1 MEGGKSKQWVLLAA
15 GSTGWENYRHQANVC
30 HAYQVMRQ
38 NGIPDEQ
45 IVVMMYDDIAYNIDN
60 PDTGKIINEPSG
72 PNVYTGVPK
81 DYTGEEVLAGNFLA
95 VLCGDSDAVKKPGP
109 KKVIQSGEN
118 DTVFIYISGQGRP
131 GLFSFPNSTLYA
143 HDLINTVRTM
153 SSNGKFSK
161 MVIYTESPN
170 SGSMLNQLNNSNVYG
185 VSACRPAENSYVY
198 HYDQRLQTY
207 VSDLFT
213 HYWLRHT
220 ETVNLK
226 TTSFGVQFDYMRK
239 NVSQDAS
246 RSGKTQMP
254 CNYSDMNICSIMLS
268 ELLGGSGVS
277 VPGDIS
283 VPPTDFQVSELTD
296 ITEVPLI
303 IQKNRITNEKDPEKR
318 KILQQQYDD
327 LKRKRKTVDEALQ
340 KIAERINASR
350 ALSEKREVTLTY
362 ELKVVAEHFRK
373 NLFDWEKE
381 PHVVT
386 PSHLQVLVN
395 LCELGL
401 KVESIN
407 EAITHV
413 SKDLTF

>member
-1 MEGGKSKQWVLLAA
+1 MLDQL
-15 GSTGWENYRHQANVC
+15 
-30 HAYQVMRQ
+30 
-38 NGIPDEQ
+38 
-45 IVVMMYDDIAYNIDN
+45 
-60 PDTGKIINEPSG
+60 
-72 PNVYTGVPK
+72 K
-81 DYTGEEVLAGNFLA
+81 D
-95 VLCGDSDAVKKPGP
+95 
-109 KKVIQSGEN
+109 
-118 DTVFIYISGQGRP
+118 
-131 GLFSFPNSTLYA
+131 
-143 HDLINTVRTM
+143 
-153 SSNGKFSK
+153 SN
-161 MVIYTESPN
+161 M
-170 SGSMLNQLNNSNVYG
+170 YG
-185 VSACRPAENSYVY
+185 VSACRPEESGYACF
-198 HYDQRLQTY
+198 YDQRLNAY
-207 VSDLFT
+207 IAGIFGA
-213 HYWLRHT
+213 YWLHHT
-220 ETVNLK
+220 ETVKLN
-226 TTSFGVQFDYMRK
+226 TTSFGDQFSYLKR
-239 NVSQDAS
+239 NVSEAARRIGGSQ
-246 RSGKTQMP
+246 TP

-268 ELLGGSGVS
+268 ELLGKSRVS

-401 KVESIN
+401 KVESRV
-407 EAITHV
+407 EAMFDV
-413 SKDLTF
+413 SEEIEVEVEDHMMRQRHTYILKQVFGTGASA